1 MTLPRSSTLAL
12 LALLLPSTAFAA
24 DAVVP
29 PLVAKGVDPLV
40 NLNLT
45 SLISSEAD
53 FLGVFDNVNQLETA
67 PATLNTAC
75 LASTAC
81 LYKIAKDNNAV
92 GVIAGQAIPGGG
104 SYEFKLLYYDADKNR
119 IVRSVSFT
127 LPDSPADIAD
137 GMGGYVK
144 EVVTGTAPARPESAT
159 LTGFDDADLYEDEE
173 DAAAVASTS
182 SNSRRIPTSTSGG
195 RALTDSFDEE
205 DEEDAA
211 AASAAAAR
219 AKAEA
224 DARRRAEEDAAAA
237 ARVRAEAEARRR
249 ADEEAAAAAS
259 ARARTEAE
267 AKRRAEEEAAAERAR
282 AAADARRR
290 AEEEEEEAA
299 AAAAAA
305 RRGPTAAVAQADE
318 EEDDFENFT
327 LSSSTT
333 VVAANAGS
341 SSTSRPASTTSS
353 TSTSRTPPPDE
364 DEDDLDF
371 LAEDSRSSSPARTSS
386 SSSSSSSSSRSASSS
401 SSYDDLDEVEPRS
414 SSRSSSS
421 RTSSDRSSSD
431 RSSSTRVDRDEDKDP
446 AGGSVLLAGRLG
458 FAPYQGLGFVTYGA
472 EVGYLVTGGL
482 AIAGGIE
489 AYSVQRT
496 IPPEQLEPGESV
508 KQWNTILPLNIGLQY
523 HIGQSKV
530 RPYLGAEMLV
540 VPGIV
545 RGSSTPAM
553 GARGRLGANFFVA
566 DAVALNLNG
575 AIGFLGGK
583 DITTIE
589 DGMDNGAVSPQV
601 SGGTVLFF

>member
-12 LALLLPSTAFAA
+12 LALLLPAPAFAG

-53 FLGVFDNVNQLETA
+53 FLGVFDNVNQLETP
-67 PATLNTAC
+67 PATLNTSC

-81 LYKIAKDNNAV
+81 LYKIAKDNGAT
-92 GVIAGQAIPGGG
+92 GVIAGQATPGGG
-104 SYEFKLLYYDADKNR
+104 KYEFKLIFYDADKNR
-119 IVRSVSFT
+119 IVRTVSFT
-127 LPDSPADIAD
+127 LPDSPAAIAD

-144 EVVTGTAPARPESAT
+144 EVVTGTAPATPESST
-159 LTGFDDADLYEDEE
+159 LSGFDDADLYED
-173 DAAAVASTS
+173 DDFAAVGASPG
-182 SNSRRIPTSTSGG
+182 NSRRIPTSSSGG
-195 RALTDSFDEE
+195 RALTDDFSD
-205 DEEDAA
+205 
-211 AASAAAAR
+211 
-219 AKAEA
+219 
-224 DARRRAEEDAAAA
+224 RRAEDE
-237 ARVRAEAEARRR
+237 ARARAEAEAR
-249 ADEEAAAAAS
+249 A
-259 ARARTEAE
+259 
-267 AKRRAEEEAAAERAR
+267 RAEEEAAAERAR
-282 AAADARRR
+282 AAAEAKRR
-290 AEEEEEEAA
+290 ADEQAAAERARAEAQRRAEEEEEAA

-305 RRGPTAAVAQADE
+305 RRGPSAAMAAAE
-318 EEDDFENFT
+318 EEDEEDFENFT

-333 VVAANAGS
+333 VVGAGASATAA
-341 SSTSRPASTTSS
+341 
-353 TSTSRTPPPDE
+353 RTPPPADDE
-364 DEDDLDF
+364 EDDLSF
-371 LAEDSRSSSPARTSS
+371 LADDSRSSSSSSRSTSS
-386 SSSSSSSSSRSASSS
+386 SSSSSSRTSSSTSSSR
-401 SSYDDLDEVEPRS
+401 YDDLDEEPRS

-421 RTSSDRSSSD
+421 SSRSSS
-431 RSSSTRVDRDEDKDP
+431 SSSRSTSDRDSSARVDRDEDKD
-446 AGGSVLLAGRLG
+446 AKDSSVLLAGRLG

-472 EVGYLVTGGL
+472 EVGYLVAGGL

-496 IPPEQLEPGESV
+496 IPPDQLEAGESAR
-508 KQWNTILPLNIGLQY
+508 QWNTILPLNIGLQY

-553 GARGRLGANFFVA
+553 GGRGRLGANFFVA
-566 DAVALNLNG
+566 DSVALNLNG